1 MICYILMFYRYI
13 KNFENKEKIAERY
26 SIPVDDLINNTENK
40 INENLIN
47 FETSFGKLEQIE
59 NDLEDLI
66 NLQKK
71 ICTNM
76 KIIIHYQDNIGSFI
90 VEKNNL
96 TIKER
101 IKGNLVYLQLQYHQI
116 LKFK

>member
-47 FETSFGKLEQIE
+47 FETSFGKLE
-59 NDLEDLI
+59 
-66 NLQKK
+66 
-71 ICTNM
+71 
-76 KIIIHYQDNIGSFI
+76 
-90 VEKNNL
+90 
-96 TIKER
+96 
-101 IKGNLVYLQLQYHQI
+101 
-116 LKFK
+116 